1 MKSRANARL
10 FFFDRKLPEISLPP
24 KRKPLLKPTNQL
36 SSQSGDGASSWTR
49 YWQSGFQDT
58 CFFADQTFAVDQFW
72 HDLFTKLDHSSRI
85 VDLATGNGSV
95 ALKAA
100 RYAREQKQDFE
111 ISGVDYASIC
121 PAKFSGVD
129 ADLLTSI
136 QFISDTDIASLP
148 FETSSTNCV
157 TSQYGFEYAQME
169 EALAEATRILVA
181 GGYAQFLIHAEGGAV
196 HEASG
201 ARLRRAQF
209 LLQKGQVV
217 MLLNDLAKAVLAG
230 SASRR
235 HKVQQ
240 RIEGKVASLQ
250 RKFTEAPRDDL
261 IWQVSRESLEILA
274 VTSQVPGRDIAA
286 RIAFIRAEVMAYVQR
301 LHAMRR
307 AALNATAMDRLCQRA
322 KMLGWETATY
332 APFLVDGDHVGWA
345 FFARK
350 A

>member
-1 MKSRANARL
+1 LKSRANARL
-10 FFFDRKLPEISLPP
+10 FFFDRKLPEYWLPP

-100 RYAREQKQDFE
+100 KFAREQNQDFE

-121 PAKFSGVD
+121 PVKFSGVD
-129 ADLLTSI
+129 ADLLASVR
-136 QFISDTDIASLP
+136 FIGDTDIASLP
-148 FETSSTNCV
+148 FATSGTSCV
-157 TSQYGFEYAQME
+157 TSQYGFEYAQMDL
-169 EALAEATRILVA
+169 ALAEATRILVP
-181 GGYAQFLIHAEGGAV
+181 GGYAQFLMHAEGGAV
-196 HEASG
+196 YKASG
-201 ARLRRAQF
+201 ARLRRAQY
-209 LLQKGQVV
+209 LLQKGQVIT
-217 MLLNDLAKAVLAG
+217 LLTDLGKAASAG
-230 SASRR
+230 SAPRL

-240 RIEGKVASLQ
+240 RIESKIASLQ
-250 RKFTEAPRDDL
+250 RKFNQAPTDDL
-261 IWQVSRESLEILA
+261 IWQFSREALEILA
-274 VTSQVPGRDIAA
+274 ATSHVPGSDIAA
-286 RIAFIRAEVMAYVQR
+286 RVAFIRTEVMAYVQR

-307 AALNATAMDRLCQRA
+307 ASLSVPAMDDLCEQAERLGC
-322 KMLGWETATY
+322 ETSSY
-332 APFLVDGDHVGWA
+332 SPFFVDGDQVGWA
-345 FFARK
+345 FYARK

>member
-1 MKSRANARL
+1 M
-10 FFFDRKLPEISLPP
+10 
-24 KRKPLLKPTNQL
+24 LKPTNQL

-49 YWQSGFQDT
+49 YWQSGLQDT

-72 HDLFTKLDHSSRI
+72 HDLFTKLDHTSRI

-100 RYAREQKQDFE
+100 KFAREQNQDFD
-111 ISGVDYASIC
+111 ISGVDYASIY
-121 PAKFSGVD
+121 PAKFSAGVD
-129 ADLLTSI
+129 ADLVTSI

-274 VTSQVPGRDIAA
+274 ATSQVPGRDIAA

-307 AALNATAMDRLCQRA
+307 AALNATAMDRLCQQA
-322 KMLGWETATY
+322 KMLGCETANY
-332 APFLVDGDHVGWA
+332 APFLVDGGQVGWA

>member
-1 MKSRANARL
+1 M
-10 FFFDRKLPEISLPP
+10 
-24 KRKPLLKPTNQL
+24 LKPTNQL

-100 RYAREQKQDFE
+100 KFAREQKQDFE

-196 HEASG
+196 YEASG

-217 MLLNDLAKAVLAG
+217 MLLNDLATAVLAG
-230 SASRR
+230 STSRR
-235 HKVQQ
+235 QKVQQ

-250 RKFTEAPRDDL
+250 RKFTKAPRDDL
-261 IWQVSRESLEILA
+261 IWQVSRESLEILL
-274 VTSQVPGRDIAA
+274 SLIH
-286 RIAFIRAEVMAYVQR
+286 I
-301 LHAMRR
+301 
-307 AALNATAMDRLCQRA
+307 
-322 KMLGWETATY
+322 
-332 APFLVDGDHVGWA
+332 
-345 FFARK
+345 
-350 A
+350 

>member
-1 MKSRANARL
+1 LKSRANARL
-10 FFFDRKLPEISLPP
+10 FFFDRKLPEYWLPP

-100 RYAREQKQDFE
+100 KFAREQNQDFE

-121 PAKFSGVD
+121 PVKFSGVD

-136 QFISDTDIASLP
+136 QFISNTDIASLP

-274 VTSQVPGRDIAA
+274 ATSQVPGRDIAA

-307 AALNATAMDRLCQRA
+307 AALNATAMDRLCQQA
-322 KMLGWETATY
+322 KMLGCETAAY
-332 APFLVDGDHVGWA
+332 VPFLVDGGQVGWA